1 MMTASRYFSE
11 SESDLC
17 FVQGDP
23 PASTTQTESLQE
35 LDRRIVLATQ
45 DGLPLEAMPY
55 HRIGESLRVSAQTI
69 QDRIAAMLSCGKIRR
84 IGIVPNHYRLGFVA
98 NGMSVWDVPD
108 DWVREL
114 GRQVAELEFVSHCYR
129 RPRHLPDWPYNLFAM
144 VHAKDR
150 ASVEE
155 KVAQIARIIGDHNRG
170 HTILYS
176 KRILKKNGLR
186 IRNRAHT
193 SGSGAENVGNRDS
206 LAVQG

>member
-1 MMTASRYFSE
+1 MIASKNVSE
-11 SESDLC
+11 SESGPC
-17 FVQGDP
+17 VVQADT
-23 PASTTQTESLQE
+23 PASTAQTESLPE

-45 DGLPLEAMPY
+45 DGLPLEPMPY
-55 HRIGESLRVSAQTI
+55 HRIAESLGVSAQTV
-69 QDRIAAMLSCGKIRR
+69 QERIAAMLSCGKIRR

-108 DWVREL
+108 DWVRKL

-150 ASVEE
+150 ASVAE

-176 KRILKKNGLR
+176 KRILKKSGLR
-186 IRNRAHT
+186 IRNQAHW
-193 SGSGAENVGNRDS
+193 SGRGAENVGHRDS
-206 LAVQG
+206 LAAQG